1 MISPCDILY
10 QRMAAVNDE
19 ALVSNFSIFLAESFL
34 NDPYESLL
42 RLKVIMKIV
51 NTFSGEPSNIKLK
64 ASVEHG

>member
-51 NTFSGEPSNIKLK
+51 NTFSGEPSNIQ